1 MRRFQ
6 SLGLV
11 GAVAALVVAAFAAL
25 AWAQR
30 PAAPP
35 PKGTRIQGHVV
46 RVQGPN
52 QFVVRTADKRE
63 VILHTH
69 PRTRFLL
76 NERAVRFTD
85 LREKAAVDILFDE
98 TEGRNVASSV
108 TIAGDEEPGTE
119 IVEGEVVRVLEP
131 QNELVV
137 RTVSGKEVILVTHPR
152 TTFTINERSARL
164 VDFRPGTAVKVRF
177 NVKDRKNMAHSIVT
191 RPKR

>member
-11 GAVAALVVAAFAAL
+11 GAVAALVVAAFAAS

>member
-1 MRRFQ
+1 
-6 SLGLV
+6 V
-11 GAVAALVVAAFAAL
+11 GAVAALVVAAFAAS

-131 QNELVV
+131 QNEFVI
-137 RTVSGKEVILVTHPR
+137 RTLSGKEVILVTHPR